1 LPSDLDMG
9 MRYNKDFDVD
19 SVLELLRGV
28 NEKYPEGSPED
39 EAIRIAAVALFY
51 VRETQKL
58 EEYREFFR
66 AFYTP
71 AIDYI
76 VVSQT
81 FATREEADAWLAS
94 GKATEGERV
103 RIAGE
108 GFRVIPERKGPGL
121 RFLRNPLPEEL
132 MKKYPPDSE

>member
-1 LPSDLDMG
+1 MKYDP
-9 MRYNKDFDVD
+9 NFDVD
-19 SVLELLRGV
+19 SVLERLRVV
-28 NEKYPEGSPED
+28 NEKYQEGSPED
-39 EAIRIAAVALFY
+39 EAIRVAAVALLY
-51 VRETQKL
+51 VRELQKL

-94 GKATEGERV
+94 GKAREGERV

-108 GFRVIPERKGPGL
+108 GFRVIPERKGTGL
-121 RFLRNPLPEEL
+121 RFLRTPLPEEL
-132 MKKYPPDSE
+132 MKKYPPDAE